1 MGFSRQE
8 YQSGWPFPSPSK
20 EGELWNPRGEF
31 WHRQPKTWK
40 PREAAAVPT
49 LLPRLPEPHPECW
62 FTCGQSVWPKQKA
75 AGNQAAFWGG
85 VWRVLWKWNWEPL
98 GDVLR
103 EGRQEL
109 LLLWGLNGALY
120 WVKAFFSVASL
131 LSPQRRDGARGGGSD
146 HPCCLSPV
154 VLREGS
160 AGHSSFW
167 KSKIS
172 LSHTRHSPPFSPL
185 PPTPS
190 HLSAQRYMSFLTHL
204 LASTSTHSDLLCFF
218 IVVNYVS
225 H

>member
-1 MGFSRQE
+1 MWAECLAKAEGCWKSGCFLGRCLACPLKVKLGAPGRCPERRKAGVAPALGFE
-8 YQSGWPFPSPSK
+8 WSP
-20 EGELWNPRGEF
+20 
-31 WHRQPKTWK
+31 
-40 PREAAAVPT
+40 
-49 LLPRLPEPHPECW
+49 
-62 FTCGQSVWPKQKA
+62 
-75 AGNQAAFWGG
+75 
-85 VWRVLWKWNWEPL
+85 
-98 GDVLR
+98 
-103 EGRQEL
+103 
-109 LLLWGLNGALY
+109 
-120 WVKAFFSVASL
+120 L
-131 LSPQRRDGARGGGSD
+131 LSQSLFLSGLFTQPTTAGWCRGGGSD